1 MHRGTIDENRWTVGN
16 IKVDNAMAEALN
28 SLFKAECIRNP
39 VMRPRGGWLGVGDVE
54 WMVAECIDLF
64 DHRRLRGEID
74 HVPTAEVPTAEN
86 EAACWSN
93 HTAADYGET
102 PVLAETGTR

>member
-16 IKVDNAMAEALN
+16 ITVDNAMAEALN

-39 VMRPRGGWLGVGDVE
+39 VMHPRGGWWGVGDVE
-54 WMVAECIDLF
+54 WTVAECIDLF

-74 HVPTAEVPTAEN
+74 HVPTAEYEV
-86 EAACWSN
+86 ACWSN
-93 HTAADYGET
+93 HTTADYRET